1 MQTTLQLLKYSV
13 NQISFALN
21 EQFDYSQKQPVQVN
35 PRFTRSIKKIDQNVC
50 DVSLTFLINDSAECP
65 PPFSMKVIVTGTF
78 RLEEWEKNDNIDLIK
93 TNAVAIIY
101 PFLRSL
107 VATITSNANIPSF
120 ILPVFNVIAYFEEEE
135 ERKENSVI

>member
-1 MQTTLQLLKYSV
+1 MQTALQLLKYSV
-13 NQISFALN
+13 NQITFTLN
-21 EQFDYSQKQPVQVN
+21 EQFDYSQKQPIQVN
-35 PRFTRSIKKIDQNVC
+35 PHFARNFKRIDQNVC

-65 PPFSMKVIVTGTF
+65 PPFTMKVIVTGTF
-78 RLEEWEKNDNIDLIK
+78 RLDEWEKDENIDLIK

-135 ERKENSVI
+135 RKKN